1 MKVSAETLENR
12 QTRLTIEASPED
24 VESAMEKTYRRLA
37 KKVVIPGFRKGKA
50 PRAVMERYI
59 GKEALLEEALEDLI
73 PETYNKAIEE
83 QGLEPIAQPQIE
95 VVERQPVKYKALVSL
110 KPVIDLGD
118 YRYVRLEPEKAE
130 VTEDEIDKTME
141 RLKNQ
146 QAPWEPIEGTVSFN
160 DMVTMDV
167 KGNIGD
173 EVIVDQTGIQYQ
185 VLQGSRR
192 PVAGFAEKLEGMA
205 KGETREFS
213 LPFPEDYPDKKVIGK
228 EASYK
233 VTVHELKRKSIPE
246 LNDEFAKSLGEGF
259 ETLDALRQHV
269 TQQLQKI
276 AEDESK
282 RRFEEK
288 ALDTVVGF
296 AKIQYPVVMLE
307 HEIEHMLEDQARQSG
322 QYGHQG
328 LDNYLK
334 NIGKTV
340 DELKEELKPAATAHL
355 TRSLVLGKLADEE
368 KITVEHEE
376 IDAEI
381 EILVQMAGGERANDM
396 RKGLSSEDA
405 HHAIEQRLMVK
416 KTLERMAQIALG
428 QAKKESQE
436 PAAEASP
443 AETSKSSEAGQQG

>member
-12 QTRLTIEASPED
+12 QTRLTIEASPEE

-50 PRAVMERYI
+50 PRSVMERFI
-59 GKEALLEEALEDLI
+59 GKEALLEEALDDLV

-110 KPVIDLGD
+110 KPIIDLGD
-118 YRYVRLEPEKAE
+118 YRYVRLDPEKPE
-130 VTEDEIDKTME
+130 VTQEEIDKTMD
-141 RLKNQ
+141 RLQHQ
-146 QAPWEPIEGTVSFN
+146 QAPWEPIEGPVSFN
-160 DMVTMDV
+160 DMVVMDV

-173 EVIVDQTGIQYQ
+173 EVIIDQKGIQYQ

-205 KGETREFS
+205 KGETRDFS
-213 LPFPEDYPDKKVIGK
+213 LSFPEDYPDKKVTGK

-233 VTVHELKRKSIPE
+233 VTVHEIKRKSIPE

-259 ETLDALRQHV
+259 DTLDALRQHV
-269 TQQLQKI
+269 TKQLQKI
-276 AEDESK
+276 SEDEAK

-288 ALDTVVGF
+288 ALETVVGF
-296 AKIQYPVVMLE
+296 SKIQYPMVMLD
-307 HEIEHMLEDQARQSG
+307 HEIEHMIEDQARQSG
-322 QYGHQG
+322 QYGQQG

-334 NIGKTV
+334 NIGKTA
-340 DELKEELKPAATAHL
+340 DQLKEELKPAATEHL
-355 TRSLVLGKLADEE
+355 IRSLVLGKLADEE
-368 KITVEHEE
+368 KITIEHEE

-381 EILVQMAGGERANDM
+381 DTLAQMGGAQHADEM
-396 RKGLSSEDA
+396 RKNLSTEEG
-405 HHAIEQRLMVK
+405 HHAIEQRLMVQ
-416 KTLERMAQIALG
+416 KTLERMAQIAMG
-428 QAKKESQE
+428 QAKKESQT

-443 AETSKSSEAGQQG
+443 AETPKSSEAGQ